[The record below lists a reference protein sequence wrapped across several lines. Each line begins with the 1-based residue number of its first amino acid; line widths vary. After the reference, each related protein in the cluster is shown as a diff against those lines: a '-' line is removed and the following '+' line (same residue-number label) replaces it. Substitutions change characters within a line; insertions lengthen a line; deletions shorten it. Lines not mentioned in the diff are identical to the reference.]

1 MNIPKLRKR
10 PIIKSCH
17 NINWEDEY
25 SWIHQENILEVLK
38 DGSKLLPEVKEYLI
52 EENTHTENVMADT
65 KELQKKL
72 FNEIKSRIKLDDE
85 SLPYKDKKY
94 EYWTKVTKEGNYSKK
109 LRRKI
114 GEKNIET
121 YWDGD
126 LEAKGKKFFNTG
138 DIAVSNNDELLAYS
152 VDDKG
157 SEYFTI
163 FVRHI
168 ADNQIIEE
176 PIPDTAGGITWSYDD
191 KYFFYS
197 KLDKFH
203 RPRQIYRHK
212 LGSKVKDDE
221 LIFEEKDER
230 FTCGIGTS
238 SDEKFYFI
246 STSEHTTSEVYF
258 FTKNQTKPEPKLI
271 LKRKEGVEYSID
283 SWNGYFWM
291 HTNQDAK
298 DFKISRCKHDELN
311 NWKDFVP
318 AKEEVLIGG
327 FVLLNDWMIRSERVD
342 ALPKLFIRNLKTNQ
356 EEELIISD
364 EEIISPGMTLM
375 QKDRNT
381 NTLRIGYESPKTPSR
396 TYEYNIVTKEK
407 KLVKELEIPSGY
419 NRDDY
424 VVKRKNCLGHDGRKI
439 PITITYHKDTK
450 LDGSANLLL
459 YGYGSYGHSISP
471 SFSTTRLSLINRNII
486 WATAHIRG
494 GMERGMKFWEEG
506 KMLNKKNTFKD
517 YISCANYLIDNK
529 FTSKGKIIG
538 YGGSAGGLLMGA
550 VVNEAPDL
558 FLGMI
563 MAVPFVDC
571 LTTNLDHSLP
581 LTAGEFNEF
590 GNAKENPEH
599 FKYIMSYSPYHNIKK
614 MDYPHLLITT
624 SLSDNRVLFD
634 EPTKFTA
641 RLRDM
646 KTDNNLLLFK
656 CEMDAGHGG
665 KSGRDA
671 AIEEVAFDYSFA
683 LKITNKLNS

>member
-1 MNIPKLRKR
+1 MNIPKLRKQ

-168 ADNQIIEE
+168 ADNKIIEE

-258 FTKNQTKPEPKLI
+258 FTKDQTKPEPKLI

-538 YGGSAGGLLMGA
+538 YGGSAGGLLMGV

>member
-1 MNIPKLRKR
+1 MNIPKLRKQ
-10 PIIKSCH
+10 PTIKSCH
-17 NINWEDEY
+17 GISWEDDF
-25 SWIHQENILEVLK
+25 SWVHQENILEVLK
-38 DGSKLLPEVKEYLI
+38 DGSKLLPDVKKYLD
-52 EENTHTENVMADT
+52 EENAYTQKQLEDT
-65 KELQKKL
+65 KPLQKKL
-72 FNEIKSRIKLDDE
+72 FEEIKSRIKLDDE
-85 SLPYKDKKY
+85 SLPYKDRNY
-94 EYWTKVTKEGNYSKK
+94 EYWTKVTKDGNYSKK

-114 GEKNIET
+114 GDSQIET

-126 LEAKGKKFFNTG
+126 IEAKGKKFFSAG
-138 DIAVSNNDELLAYS
+138 DVAVSHNDEFLAYS
-152 VDDKG
+152 IDDKG

-163 FVRHI
+163 FIRRI
-168 ADNQIIEE
+168 SDNKIIEE

-191 KYFFYS
+191 QYFFYS

-203 RPRQIYRHK
+203 RPRQIFRHK
-212 LGSKVKDDE
+212 IGTNIKEDI
-221 LIFEEKDER
+221 LIFEEQDDR

-246 STSEHTTSEVYF
+246 STSEHTTSEVYYF
-258 FTKNQTKPEPKLI
+258 NKDETKPEPKLI
-271 LKRKEGVEYSID
+271 LERKEGVEYSLD
-283 SWNGYFWM
+283 SWGGYFWV
-291 HTNQDAK
+291 HTNRDAK
-298 DFKISRCKHDELN
+298 DFKILRCKN
-311 NWKDFVP
+311 NDINDWEDFIP
-318 AKEEVLIGG
+318 AKNEVLIGG
-327 FVLLNDWMIRSERVD
+327 FVLLNNWMIRSERVD
-342 ALPKLFIRNLKTNQ
+342 ALPKLFVRNLKTNE
-356 EEELIISD
+356 EEELKISD
-364 EEIISPGMTLM
+364 EEIISPGMSLG

-381 NTLRIGYESPKTPSR
+381 DTIRISYESPKTPTR
-396 TYEYNIVTKEK
+396 TYEYNLANKEK
-407 KLVKELEIPSGY
+407 KLLKELEIPSGY
-419 NRDDY
+419 ERNNY
-424 VVKRKNCLGHDGRKI
+424 IVKRLNCLAHDGRKI

-459 YGYGSYGHSISP
+459 YGYGSYGHTISP

-517 YISCANYLIDNK
+517 YISCTKYLIDQK
-529 FTSKGKIIG
+529 YTGKGKIIG

-550 VVNEAPDL
+550 VVNEAPEL

-563 MAVPFVDC
+563 MAVPFVDS

-590 GNAKENPEH
+590 GNAKENIEH
-599 FKYIMSYSPYHNIKK
+599 FKYIKSYSPYHNIKK
-614 MDYPHLLITT
+614 MDYPHILITT

-641 RLRDM
+641 KLRDT

-683 LKITNKLNS
+683 LKITDKLNT

>member
-1 MNIPKLRKR
+1 MNIPKLRKQ
-10 PIIKSCH
+10 PTIKTCH
-17 NINWEDEY
+17 SISWEDDF
-25 SWIHQENILEVLK
+25 SWVHQENILEVLK
-38 DGSKLLPEVKEYLI
+38 DGSKLLPEVKKYLD
-52 EENTHTENVMADT
+52 EENAYTQKQLEDT
-65 KELQKKL
+65 KPLQKKL
-72 FNEIKSRIKLDDE
+72 FDEIKSRIKLDDE

-114 GEKNIET
+114 GDNQIET

-126 LEAKGKKFFNTG
+126 IEAKGKKFFSAG
-138 DIAVSNNDELLAYS
+138 DVAVSHNDEFLAYS
-152 VDDKG
+152 IDDKG

-163 FVRHI
+163 FVRRI
-168 ADNQIIEE
+168 SDNKIIEE

-191 KYFFYS
+191 QYFFYS

-203 RPRQIYRHK
+203 RPRQIFRHK
-212 LGSKVKDDE
+212 IGTNIKEDI
-221 LIFEEKDER
+221 LIFEEQDDR
-230 FTCGIGTS
+230 FTCGIGIS

-246 STSEHTTSEVYF
+246 STSEHTTSELYYF
-258 FTKNQTKPEPKLI
+258 NKDEKKPEPKLI
-271 LKRKEGVEYSID
+271 LKREEGVEYSLD
-283 SWNGYFWM
+283 SWGGYFWM
-291 HTNQDAK
+291 HTNRDAK
-298 DFKISRCKHDELN
+298 DFKILRCKN
-311 NWKDFVP
+311 NDIKDWEDFIP
-318 AKEEVLIGG
+318 AKNEVLIGG
-327 FVLLNDWMIRSERVD
+327 FVLLNNWMVRSERVD
-342 ALPKLFIRNLKTNQ
+342 ALPKLFVRNLKTNE
-356 EEELIISD
+356 EEELKISD
-364 EEIISPGMTLM
+364 EEIISPGMSLG

-381 NTLRIGYESPKTPSR
+381 DTIRISYESPKTPTR
-396 TYEYNIVTKEK
+396 TYEYNLANKEK
-407 KLVKELEIPSGY
+407 KLLKELEIPSGY
-419 NRDDY
+419 EQDNY
-424 VVKRKNCLGHDGRKI
+424 IVKRVNCLAHDGRKI

-459 YGYGSYGHSISP
+459 YGYGSYGHTISP

-517 YISCANYLIDNK
+517 YISCAKHLIDQK
-529 FTSKGKIIG
+529 YTSKGKIIG

-550 VVNEAPDL
+550 VVNEAPEL

-563 MAVPFVDC
+563 MAVPFVDS

-590 GNAKENPEH
+590 GNAKENIEH
-599 FKYIMSYSPYHNIKK
+599 FKYIKSYSPYHNIKK
-614 MDYPHLLITT
+614 MDYPHILITT

-641 RLRDM
+641 KLRDT

-671 AIEEVAFDYSFA
+671 AIEEVAFDYAFA
-683 LKITNKLNS
+683 LKISNKLNT

>member
-1 MNIPKLRKR
+1 MNIPKLRKQ
-10 PIIKSCH
+10 PTIKTCH
-17 NINWEDEY
+17 SISWEDDF
-25 SWIHQENILEVLK
+25 SWVHQENILEVLK
-38 DGSKLLPEVKEYLI
+38 DGSKLLPEVKKYLD
-52 EENTHTENVMADT
+52 EENIFTQKQLEDT
-65 KELQKKL
+65 KPLQKKL
-72 FNEIKSRIKLDDE
+72 FDEIKSRIKLDDE
-85 SLPYKDKKY
+85 SLPYRDKKY

-114 GEKNIET
+114 GDSQIET

-126 LEAKGKKFFNTG
+126 IEAKDKKFFSAG
-138 DIAVSNNDELLAYS
+138 DVAVSNNDEFLAYS
-152 VDDKG
+152 IDDKG

-163 FVRHI
+163 FVRRI
-168 ADNQIIEE
+168 SDNKIIEE

-191 KYFFYS
+191 QYFFYS

-203 RPRQIYRHK
+203 RPRQIFRHK
-212 LGSKVKDDE
+212 IGTNIKEDI

-246 STSEHTTSEVYF
+246 STSEHTTSEVYYF
-258 FTKNQTKPEPKLI
+258 NKDETEPEPKLVF
-271 LKRKEGVEYSID
+271 KRKEGVEYSLD
-283 SWNGYFWM
+283 SWGGFFWM
-291 HTNQDAK
+291 HTNRDAK
-298 DFKISRCKHDELN
+298 DFKILRCKN
-311 NWKDFVP
+311 NDINQWEDFIRAKD
-318 AKEEVLIGG
+318 EVLIGG
-327 FVLLNDWMIRSERVD
+327 FVLLNNWMVRSERVD
-342 ALPKLFIRNLKTNQ
+342 ALPKLFVRNLKTNI
-356 EEELIISD
+356 EEELKISD
-364 EEIISPGMTLM
+364 EEIISPGMSLG

-381 NTLRIGYESPKTPSR
+381 DNVRISYESPRTPTR
-396 TYEYNIVTKEK
+396 TYEYNLVTKEK
-407 KLVKELEIPSGY
+407 KLLKELEIPSGY
-419 NRDDY
+419 ERNNY
-424 VVKRKNCLGHDGRKI
+424 IVKRINCLAHDGRKI

-459 YGYGSYGHSISP
+459 YGYGSYGHTISP

-494 GMERGMKFWEEG
+494 GMERGMKYWEEG

-517 YISCANYLIDNK
+517 YISCAKHLIDQK
-529 FTSKGKIIG
+529 YTGKGKIIG

-550 VVNEAPDL
+550 VVNEAPEL

-563 MAVPFVDC
+563 MAVPFVDS

-590 GNAKENPEH
+590 GNAKENIEH
-599 FKYIMSYSPYHNIKK
+599 FKYIKSYSPYHNIKK
-614 MDYPHLLITT
+614 MDYPHILITT

-641 RLRDM
+641 KLRDT

-671 AIEEVAFDYSFA
+671 AIEEVAFDYAFA
-683 LKITNKLNS
+683 LKITDKLNT

>member
-1 MNIPKLRKR
+1 MNIPKLRKQ
-10 PIIKSCH
+10 PTIKTCH
-17 NINWEDEY
+17 SISWEDDF
-25 SWIHQENILEVLK
+25 SWVHQENILEVLK
-38 DGSKLLPEVKEYLI
+38 DGSKLLPEVKKYLD
-52 EENTHTENVMADT
+52 EENSYTLKQLEDT
-65 KELQKKL
+65 KPLQKKL
-72 FNEIKSRIKLDDE
+72 FDEIKSRIKLDDE

-114 GEKNIET
+114 EDGQIET

-126 LEAKGKKFFNTG
+126 VEAKGKKFFSAG
-138 DIAVSNNDELLAYS
+138 DVAVSHNDEFLAYS
-152 VDDKG
+152 IDDKG

-163 FVRHI
+163 FVRRI
-168 ADNQIIEE
+168 SDNKIIEE

-191 KYFFYS
+191 QYFFYS

-203 RPRQIYRHK
+203 RPRQIFRHK
-212 LGSKVKDDE
+212 IGTNIKEDI
-221 LIFEEKDER
+221 LIFEEQDDR

-246 STSEHTTSEVYF
+246 STSEHTTSELYYF
-258 FTKNQTKPEPKLI
+258 NKDETKPEPKLI
-271 LKRKEGVEYSID
+271 LKREEGVEYSLD
-283 SWNGYFWM
+283 SWGGYFWM
-291 HTNQDAK
+291 HTNRDAK
-298 DFKISRCKHDELN
+298 DFKILRCKN
-311 NWKDFVP
+311 NHINEWEDFIP
-318 AKEEVLIGG
+318 AKNEVLIGG
-327 FVLLNDWMIRSERVD
+327 FVLLNNWMVRSERVD
-342 ALPKLFIRNLKTNQ
+342 ALPKLFVRNLKTNE
-356 EEELIISD
+356 EEELKISD
-364 EEIISPGMTLM
+364 EEIISPGMSLG

-381 NTLRIGYESPKTPSR
+381 DTIRISYESPKTPTR
-396 TYEYNIVTKEK
+396 TYEYNLANKEK
-407 KLVKELEIPSGY
+407 KLLKELEIPSGY
-419 NRDDY
+419 EQDNY
-424 VVKRKNCLGHDGRKI
+424 IVKRVNCLAHDGRKI

-459 YGYGSYGHSISP
+459 YGYGSYGHTISP

-517 YISCANYLIDNK
+517 YISCAKHLIDQK
-529 FTSKGKIIG
+529 YTGKGKIIG

-550 VVNEAPDL
+550 VVNEAPEL

-563 MAVPFVDC
+563 MAVPFVDS

-590 GNAKENPEH
+590 GNAKENIEH
-599 FKYIMSYSPYHNIKK
+599 FKYIKSYSPYHNIKK
-614 MDYPHLLITT
+614 MDYPHILITT

-641 RLRDM
+641 KLRDT

-671 AIEEVAFDYSFA
+671 AIEEVAFDYAFA
-683 LKITNKLNS
+683 LKITNKLNT

>member
-1 MNIPKLRKR
+1 MNIPKLRKQ
-10 PIIKSCH
+10 PTIKSCH
-17 NINWEDEY
+17 NIDWEDEY
-25 SWIHQENILEVLK
+25 AWVHQENILEVLK
-38 DGSKLLPEVKEYLI
+38 DGSKLLPEVKKYLE
-52 EENTHTENVMADT
+52 EENAFTKKTMAETEP
-65 KELQKKL
+65 LQKKL
-72 FNEIKSRIKLDDE
+72 FDEIKGRIKLDDE
-85 SLPYKDKKY
+85 SLPFKDKQY

-114 GEKNIET
+114 GDNNIET

-126 LEAKGKKFFNTG
+126 VEAKGKKFFSTG
-138 DIAVSNNDELLAYS
+138 DIAVSNNDQFLAYS
-152 VDDKG
+152 IDDKG

-163 FVRHI
+163 YVRNI
-168 ADNQIIEE
+168 ADNKIIED
-176 PIPDTAGGITWSYDD
+176 PIPDTAGGVTWSYDD
-191 KYFFYS
+191 QYFFYS

-203 RPRQIYRHK
+203 RPKQIFRHK
-212 LGSKVKDDE
+212 LGTKIKEDE

-246 STSEHTTSEVYF
+246 SASEHTTSEVYYF
-258 FTKNQTKPEPKLI
+258 DKDQTKPKPQLI
-271 LKRKEGVEYSID
+271 LKRKEGIEYSID
-283 SWNGYFWM
+283 SWGGYFWM
-291 HTNQDAK
+291 HTNEGAK
-298 DFKISRCKHDELN
+298 DFKISRCKHEELGK
-311 NWKDFVP
+311 WEDYIP
-318 AKEEVLIGG
+318 AKDEVLIGG
-327 FVLLNDWMIRSERVD
+327 FVLLNKWMIRSERVD
-342 ALPKLFIRNLKTNQ
+342 ALPKLFVRNLETNQ

-364 EEIISPGMTLM
+364 EEIISPSMSLM

-381 NTLRIGYESPKTPSR
+381 EILRVNYESPKTPTR
-396 TYEYNIVTKEK
+396 TYEYNIKTKEK

-424 VVKRKNCLGHDGRKI
+424 IVKRKNCIAHDGRKI

-517 YISCANYLIDNK
+517 YISCAKYLIDEK
-529 FTSKGKIIG
+529 YTSKGKIIG

-550 VVNEAPDL
+550 VVNEAPHL

-563 MAVPFVDC
+563 MAVPFVDS

-590 GNAKENPEH
+590 GNAKENIEH

-614 MDYPHLLITT
+614 MDYPNLLITT

-641 RLRDM
+641 RLRDK

-671 AIEEVAFDYSFA
+671 AIEEVAFDYAFA

>member
-1 MNIPKLRKR
+1 MNIPKLRKQ

>member
-1 MNIPKLRKR
+1 MNIPKLRKQ
-10 PIIKSCH
+10 PTIKSCH
-17 NINWEDEY
+17 NIDWEDEY
-25 SWIHQENILEVLK
+25 AWVHQENILEVLK
-38 DGSKLLPEVKEYLI
+38 DGSKLLPEVKKYLE
-52 EENTHTENVMADT
+52 EENAFTKKTMAETEP
-65 KELQKKL
+65 LQKKL
-72 FNEIKSRIKLDDE
+72 FDEIKGRIKLDDE
-85 SLPYKDKKY
+85 SLPFKDKQY

-114 GEKNIET
+114 GDNNIET

-126 LEAKGKKFFNTG
+126 VEAKGKKFFSTG
-138 DIAVSNNDELLAYS
+138 DIAVSNNDQFLAYS
-152 VDDKG
+152 IDDKG

-163 FVRHI
+163 YVRNI
-168 ADNQIIEE
+168 ADNKIIED
-176 PIPDTAGGITWSYDD
+176 PIPDTAGGVTWSYDD
-191 KYFFYS
+191 QYFFYS

-203 RPRQIYRHK
+203 RPKQIFRHK
-212 LGSKVKDDE
+212 LGTKIKEDE

-246 STSEHTTSEVYF
+246 SASEHTTSEVYYF
-258 FTKNQTKPEPKLI
+258 DKNQTKPKPQLI
-271 LKRKEGVEYSID
+271 LKRKEGIEYSID
-283 SWNGYFWM
+283 SWGGYFWM
-291 HTNQDAK
+291 HTNEDAK
-298 DFKISRCKHDELN
+298 DFKISRCKHEELGK
-311 NWKDFVP
+311 WEDYIP
-318 AKEEVLIGG
+318 AKDEVLIGG
-327 FVLLNDWMIRSERVD
+327 FVLLNKWMIRSERVD
-342 ALPKLFIRNLKTNQ
+342 ALPKLFVRNLETNQ

-364 EEIISPGMTLM
+364 EEIISPSMSLM

-381 NTLRIGYESPKTPSR
+381 EILRVNYESPKTPTR
-396 TYEYNIVTKEK
+396 TYEYNIKTKEK

-424 VVKRKNCLGHDGRKI
+424 IVKRKNCIAHDGRKI

-517 YISCANYLIDNK
+517 YISCAKYLIDEK
-529 FTSKGKIIG
+529 YTSKGKIIG

-550 VVNEAPDL
+550 VVNEAPHL

-563 MAVPFVDC
+563 MAVPFVDS

-590 GNAKENPEH
+590 GNAKENIEH

-614 MDYPHLLITT
+614 MDYPNLLITT

-641 RLRDM
+641 RLRDK

-671 AIEEVAFDYSFA
+671 AIEEVAFDYAFA

>member
-1 MNIPKLRKR
+1 MNIPKLRKELAV
-10 PIIKSCH
+10 KSCH
-17 NINWEDEY
+17 NISWEDDY
-25 SWIHQENILEVLK
+25 SWVHQENILEVLK
-38 DGSKLLPEVKEYLI
+38 DSSKLLPEVKKYLE
-52 EENTHTENVMADT
+52 EENEYTQKQLSES
-65 KELQKKL
+65 KLIQKKL
-72 FNEIKSRIKLDDE
+72 FDEIKARIKLDDE
-85 SLPYKDKKY
+85 SLPYKDKNY
-94 EYWTKVTKEGNYSKK
+94 EYWTKVTREGNYSKK

-114 GEKNIET
+114 DGTKIET

-126 LEAKGKKFFNTG
+126 VEAKGKKFFSTG
-138 DIAVSNNDELLAYS
+138 DVAVSHNDEFLAYS
-152 VDDKG
+152 IDDKG

-163 FVRHI
+163 FIRRLS
-168 ADNQIIEE
+168 DNKIIEE
-176 PIPDTAGGITWSYDD
+176 PITDTAGEITWTYDD
-191 KYFFYS
+191 RYFFYS
-197 KLDKFH
+197 KLDQFH
-203 RPRQIYRHK
+203 RPRKIFRHK
-212 LGSKVKDDE
+212 LGTSIKEDE
-221 LIFEEKDER
+221 LIFEETEDR
-230 FTCGIGTS
+230 FTCGIVTS
-238 SDEKFYFI
+238 SDKNFYFI
-246 STSEHTTSEVYF
+246 STSEHTSSECYYF
-258 FTKNQTKPEPKLI
+258 SKDEIKPEPKLI
-271 LKRKEGVEYSID
+271 LKRKAGIEYSLD
-283 SWNGYFWM
+283 SWGGYFWM

-298 DFKISRCKHDELN
+298 DFKITRCKHD
-311 NWKDFVP
+311 DFNKWEDYIP
-318 AKEEVLIGG
+318 ARDEVLIGG
-327 FVLLNDWMIRSERVD
+327 FVLLNDWMIRSERID
-342 ALPKLFIRNLKTNQ
+342 ALPKLFVRNLKTNV
-356 EEELIISD
+356 EEELIISN
-364 EEIISPGMTLM
+364 EEIISPGMSMM

-381 NTLRIGYESPKTPSR
+381 STIRISYESPKTPTR
-396 TYEYNIVTKEK
+396 IYEYNVATKEK

-424 VVKRKNCLGHDGRKI
+424 IVKRVNCSAHDGRKI

-450 LDGSANLLL
+450 LDGTANLLL

-517 YISCANYLIDNK
+517 YVSCTKFLIDQK
-529 FTSKGKIIG
+529 YTGKGKVIG

-550 VVNEAPDL
+550 VVNEVPEL

-563 MAVPFVDC
+563 MAVPFVDS

-590 GNAKENPEH
+590 GNAKENIEH
-599 FKYIMSYSPYHNIKK
+599 FKYIKSYSPYHNIKK
-614 MDYPHLLITT
+614 MDYPHILITT

-641 RLRDM
+641 KLRDV

-671 AIEEVAFDYSFA
+671 AIEEVAFDYAFA
-683 LKITNKLNS
+683 LKITDKLNS